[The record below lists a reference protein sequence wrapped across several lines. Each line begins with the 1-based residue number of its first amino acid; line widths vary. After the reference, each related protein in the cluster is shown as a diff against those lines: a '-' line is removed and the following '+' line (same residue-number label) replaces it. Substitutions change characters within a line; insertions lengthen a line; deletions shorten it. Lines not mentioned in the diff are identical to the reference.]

1 MNDIA
6 QQMNENNELKIRLS
20 EIKRLFEKRE
30 QEMLQDFDILSKELK
45 HKTKEA
51 KKARKIKSQDIAVLN
66 PESLKLSNV
75 SCDKETGKM
84 SVRKLVQTSLLE
96 AQVKQFILA

>member
-1 MNDIA
+1 M
-6 QQMNENNELKIRLS
+6 
-20 EIKRLFEKRE
+20 
-30 QEMLQDFDILSKELK
+30 
-45 HKTKEA
+45 
-51 KKARKIKSQDIAVLN
+51 LN

-96 AQVKQFILA
+96 AQVKEKDQMIQALLNNLKKHMDMVKV